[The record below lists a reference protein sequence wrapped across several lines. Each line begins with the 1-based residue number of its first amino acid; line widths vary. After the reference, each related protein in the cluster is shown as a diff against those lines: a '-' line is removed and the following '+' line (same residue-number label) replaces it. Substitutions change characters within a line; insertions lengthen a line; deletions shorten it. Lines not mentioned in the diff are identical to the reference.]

1 MILINIFKEVFEE
14 KHGLFANDFAEV
26 FRGRNLGV
34 VLAGHGDVT
43 AFLVCRTPRL
53 G

>member
-1 MILINIFKEVFEE
+1 MDLINVFKEIFEE

-26 FRGRNLGV
+26 FRGQNLGV
-34 VLAGHGDVT
+34 VLAGLEDATV
-43 AFLVCRTPRL
+43 FLVCRTPRL